1 MKVHL
6 EVQAGAKPVHSRPY
20 AVPKVNKEVFKKE
33 LRHLCERGVL
43 SHDGASEWA
52 APTMAIP
59 KKDGRI
65 RMVCDFREL
74 NKVIKRKVYPLPNI
88 N

>member
-6 EVQAGAKPVHSRPY
+6 EVQPGAKPVHSRPY
-20 AVPKVNKEVFKKE
+20 AVPKVNEEVFKNKLE
-33 LRHLCERGVL
+33 HLCEIGVL
-43 SHDGASEWA
+43 SYAGASEWA

-65 RMVCDFREL
+65 RM
-74 NKVIKRKVYPLPNI
+74 Y
-88 N
+88 